1 MDIAPLAHARVAQ
14 EMFAA
19 RIWRNVPEDWNIPAD
34 YPPTDRHD
42 IST

>member
-1 MDIAPLAHARVAQ
+1 MSKYT
-14 EMFAA
+14 A